1 MPLSQANVTADT
13 PMGAT
18 LVQGGATFKVW
29 APGATA
35 VYLKGTFGDVTDW
48 SDAPNSLELT
58 RDVAG
63 YWAGFLP
70 GVADGD
76 EYAFVVVGPSGGTSG
91 FKRDPYARELTA
103 SESFPSGVHCI
114 VRSPTA
120 YPWHDAQFTTADYS
134 DMVIYQI
141 HVGTYA
147 STPPDYGTFLDV
159 IEKIP
164 YLVALGVNVLQPLPV
179 TECEAN
185 PSLGYNGADYF
196 SPDFVYT
203 VYDPAVLAR
212 HLATINGLLA
222 AKGAPPLT
230 VDQIASGADQLK
242 AMVDLCH
249 VHGIAVVFDVVY
261 NHAGGFTGDDECL
274 YFWDRRATGNNN
286 DSLYFTDHGVAG
298 GLAFDFEKPSVRQF
312 LIDNASFWLTEFHVD
327 GFRYDE
333 VSDLVTNGG
342 NSGWVFCRDLT
353 DTVRFLKARSLQN
366 AEYWPAEASA
376 PIASIVAP
384 SREGGA
390 GFDVVQH
397 DALRLAIRRAVEAA
411 SYGLGIISQT
421 PAVCLSGQMF
431 HRME

>member
-120 YPWHDAQFTTADYS
+120 YPWHDAQFATPDYA

-164 YLVALGVNVLQPLPV
+164 VSRGARRQR
-179 TECEAN
+179 
-185 PSLGYNGADYF
+185 PSTA
-196 SPDFVYT
+196 
-203 VYDPAVLAR
+203 AR
-212 HLATINGLLA
+212 HRVRGEPEPGVQRRRLLLSGLRLHR
-222 AKGAPPLT
+222 LR
-230 VDQIASGADQLK
+230 SGSP
-242 AMVDLCH
+242 
-249 VHGIAVVFDVVY
+249 
-261 NHAGGFTGDDECL
+261 
-274 YFWDRRATGNNN
+274 RRATW
-286 DSLYFTDHGVAG
+286 
-298 GLAFDFEKPSVRQF
+298 R
-312 LIDNASFWLTEFHVD
+312 
-327 GFRYDE
+327 
-333 VSDLVTNGG
+333 
-342 NSGWVFCRDLT
+342 
-353 DTVRFLKARSLQN
+353 RSTACLRR
-366 AEYWPAEASA
+366 
-376 PIASIVAP
+376 
-384 SREGGA
+384 RE
-390 GFDVVQH
+390 
-397 DALRLAIRRAVEAA
+397 RR
-411 SYGLGIISQT
+411 
-421 PAVCLSGQMF
+421 
-431 HRME
+431 R